1 MSRLDGTKEQC
12 NLFYLPGLTRNPKE
26 QKVLFCYILAVLHF
40 DCGGQPVHCFDMMVS
55 RIVFLIALS
64 DLSLLVYR
72 IARDLC
78 INFVSCSLTEFIEL

>member
-1 MSRLDGTKEQC
+1 MVYLSICLFSEYWSFASLSRFIHKYFI
-12 NLFYLPGLTRNPKE
+12 LFD
-26 QKVLFCYILAVLHF
+26 V
-40 DCGGQPVHCFDMMVS
+40 MVS
-55 RIVFLIALS
+55 RIVSLIALS

>member
-1 MSRLDGTKEQC
+1 MVYLSICLFSEYRSFASLSRFIHKYFI
-12 NLFYLPGLTRNPKE
+12 LFD
-26 QKVLFCYILAVLHF
+26 V
-40 DCGGQPVHCFDMMVS
+40 MVS